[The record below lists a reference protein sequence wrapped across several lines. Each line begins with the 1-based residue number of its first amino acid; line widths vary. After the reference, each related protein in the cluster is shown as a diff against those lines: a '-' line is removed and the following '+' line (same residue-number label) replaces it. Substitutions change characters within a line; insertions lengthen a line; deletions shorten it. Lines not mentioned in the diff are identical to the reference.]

1 MSMSALIY
9 KLTVVHGQLDDAI
22 RHEHKRRFPDDI
34 RLLRLKKLRLAVED
48 RLQLLVRFGR
58 QERV

>member
-22 RHEHKRRFPDDI
+22 RYEHKRRFPDGI
-34 RLLRLKKLRLAVED
+34 RLLRLKKLRLAVKD